1 MTNKSI
7 GSFLSELRKEK
18 GLTQKEIADYLNVSD
33 KTVSHWECDKYS
45 PDISV
50 IPVLAE
56 FFGVT
61 CDEILKGERKAVETE
76 ENTSVESDNKIES
89 DCNENDFSY
98 EPLTQESEHIRYA
111 RIRLHNAFSKRKFI
125 NVIAIFVAIVL
136 WAVSYTVIQLIEHKI
151 GFHNFELYATIGSAF
166 FSATVGAII
175 IISSHLKFISM
186 INMCPFEEVEFLKW
200 RRKAKSILPVPLAIL
215 VIMCIIAYMMFV
227 PVVSMD
233 ISQTETMFVQGYL
246 EEELPQKVDPSVV
259 LPDGSV
265 VSIPTSNSNEGDPSV
280 SYITGEDLFTSNP

>member
-7 GSFLSELRKEK
+7 GNFLSELRKEK

-45 PDISV
+45 PDISA
-50 IPVLAE
+50 IPILAE

-61 CDEILKGERKAVETE
+61 CDELLRGERKAVETE
-76 ENTSVESDNKIES
+76 ETASVESDNTNES
-89 DCNENDFSY
+89 DYNGNNFCYD
-98 EPLTQESEHIRYA
+98 PLTKESEHIRYA

-125 NVIAIFVAIVL
+125 NAIAIFVAIVL
-136 WAVSYTVIQLIEHKI
+136 WAISYTVIQLIEHKI

-166 FSATVGAII
+166 FSAAVGAII

-200 RRKAKSILPVPLAIL
+200 RRKAKSILPVPLVIL
-215 VIMCIIAYMMFV
+215 ALICIISYMMFV
-227 PVVSMD
+227 PIVNMD
-233 ISQTETMFVQGYL
+233 ISQSETMVVPGYP

-259 LPDGSV
+259 VSGDVV
-265 VSIPTSNSNEGDPSV
+265 VSIQNEDNSQEDYAS
-280 SYITGEDLFTSNP
+280 GEVILTSNP